1 MLQVARVLHLIYRL
15 VVQPNTSK
23 AATFVETFLGKG
35 GVEMLLT
42 LLRREAEFEESDEE
56 PTMDQELVNGDSNIN
71 ASIDNQWFKKTV
83 DSGDLASPRSP
94 QVSSRRHRGTD
105 DIDGQL
111 PLPTKT
117 VVSVARSRSAAQKAP
132 MAGTLG
138 GISLSISADRVRNKF
153 RNVDSPDGIM
163 VGIVSLLGALV
174 SGGHL
179 KAMSFGLAATQPLPT
194 SSGFG
199 ITLSGEGSSGVPATA
214 VVWLLYAL
222 ERAFQAAP
230 RRLLTV
236 NVYAA
241 LLPAV
246 IRSEVRNLL
255 HSYTIG
261 YAVHTVYRI
270 CRM

>member
-42 LLRREAEFEESDEE
+42 LLRREAESEESDEE
-56 PTMDQELVNGDSNIN
+56 PTMDQEIVNGDSNN
-71 ASIDNQWFKKTV
+71 NTSIDNQWFKKTV

-132 MAGTLG
+132 MVGTLG

-179 KAMSFGLAATQPLPT
+179 KVMRFGSYSTPPHL
-194 SSGFG
+194 F
-199 ITLSGEGSSGVPATA
+199 
-214 VVWLLYAL
+214 W
-222 ERAFQAAP
+222 FWDH
-230 RRLLTV
+230 
-236 NVYAA
+236 
-241 LLPAV
+241 V
-246 IRSEVRNLL
+246 IRGRLIWSSSNSCSMASVCPGKGFSSCSKEAVDSKCVCCTFTCCNKVRGEEPASFL
-255 HSYTIG
+255 HY
-261 YAVHTVYRI
+261 
-270 CRM
+270 